1 MTTAKVT
8 IEKLGQVGLVRLND
22 PDSRNALSTDLI
34 ADLISVV
41 TAADAD
47 TGLSCLVL
55 TGNGKAFCAGG
66 NVKDMHQGDD
76 PMFGGAPHEMA
87 EGYRRTIQQMTKC
100 FIGLDIPVIAAVNGH
115 AIGAGNDLACMCDI
129 RVASTTAKFAE
140 SFLRVGLVPGDGG
153 AWLLPRIVGLPRA
166 LEMALTCRI
175 LDAPEALDWGLVTHV
190 VAPDELE
197 ARALA
202 LAQTIA
208 SFPPISVRLNKR
220 LMLRSISMSLDECL
234 ELSAAYQALVQS
246 TSDQK
251 EAVAAIVERREP
263 SYRGS

>member
-8 IEKLGQVGLVRLND
+8 MEKLGRVGLVRLND
-22 PDSRNALSTDLI
+22 PESRNALSMDLI
-34 ADLISVV
+34 AELIAVV

-47 TGLSCLVL
+47 AGLSCLVL

-66 NVKDMHQGDD
+66 NVKDMLDGED

-100 FIGLDIPVIAAVNGH
+100 FIGLDVPVIAAVNGP

-129 RVASTTAKFAE
+129 RVGSSAAKFAE

-166 LEMALTCRI
+166 LEMALTCRL
-175 LDAPEALDWGLVTHV
+175 LDASEALDWGLITHLV
-190 VAPDELE
+190 EPDELE
-197 ARALA
+197 AKALA
-202 LAQTIA
+202 LAETIA
-208 SFPPISVRLNKR
+208 AFPPISVRLNKR
-220 LMLRSISMSLDECL
+220 LMLRSLSMGLDECL
-234 ELSAAYQALVQS
+234 ELSAAYQAIVQS
-246 TSDQK
+246 TADQK
-251 EAVAAIVERREP
+251 EAVAAVVERREP
-263 SYRGS
+263 TYRGS